1 MGETSL
7 LPSLIVLGIVV
18 LGLAA
23 VSTVLTRRSR
33 NRAAARG
40 RSGGGAAV
48 RIGPN
53 GSGLPE
59 IGGGAPVKVD
69 IADLRRQAGIQLV
82 QMDDALRAG
91 RDELLFAQAEFGEAS
106 THGFADA
113 LDTAERR
120 AAEAFALQQQ
130 LDDHI
135 PDTEERQR
143 EWTKRIL
150 SLSDSALALV
160 TAQSRSFGERRRR
173 ETSAPAAVARL
184 HDDLA
189 AARAELTRS
198 AAVHE
203 ELAAAYDPAAL
214 TAVAGNIEA
223 ATESFDEAEALA
235 ADVDATLRTD
245 PLASVAKRLDIAAAR
260 MRRGRTLLES
270 LERLRADL
278 LAATAARQEALDRT
292 SALLAEATRLRD
304 TVDDQGAAARIIEA
318 AARLSSATE
327 TARARDTAGGATPG
341 ASAPALGSASATSAA
356 SEPAA
361 STPAASTPAASAPA
375 LRHPVAD
382 LDALTAAS
390 TSLDDT
396 LAIARTAQQ
405 RLDSAREALRG
416 ALALAE
422 SRIIQA
428 SDFIEGRRSR
438 VGTDARTRLADAR
451 RELEHARLEADPVAA
466 LDAARRAAT
475 RATDADALARYD
487 ASGLRP

>member
-33 NRAAARG
+33 NRTGARG
-40 RSGGGAAV
+40 RSANGGAV

-59 IGGGAPVKVD
+59 VGGGAPVKVD
-69 IADLRRQAGIQLV
+69 IGDLRRQAGIQLV

-91 RDELLFAQAEFGEAS
+91 RDELLFAQAEFGEAA
-106 THGFADA
+106 THAFADA

-135 PDTEERQR
+135 PDTEEKQR
-143 EWTKRIL
+143 EWAKRIL

-160 TAQSRSFGERRRR
+160 TAQSRSFGERRRS
-173 ETSAPAAVARL
+173 ETAAPAAVARL
-184 HDDLA
+184 RDDLA
-189 AARAELTRS
+189 AARAELTR
-198 AAVHE
+198 AAALHE
-203 ELAAAYDPAAL
+203 ELKATYDPAAL
-214 TAVAGNIEA
+214 TAVAGNTEA
-223 ATESFDEAEALA
+223 ATEGFDEAEALI
-235 ADVDATLRTD
+235 ADIDDSLRTD
-245 PLASVAKRLDIAAAR
+245 PLASVAKRLDTVAAR
-260 MRRGRTLLES
+260 MRTGRTLLD
-270 LERLRADL
+270 LVERLRADL
-278 LAATAARQEALDRT
+278 VTATAARREALDG
-292 SALLAEATRLRD
+292 SGALLTEAARLRD
-304 TVDDQGAAARIIEA
+304 TVEDPDAAARITEA
-318 AARLSSATE
+318 AARLTAAIE
-327 TARARDTAGGATPG
+327 TARTREMPG
-341 ASAPALGSASATSAA
+341 ADTPPGPATRVLPH
-356 SEPAA
+356 PA
-361 STPAASTPAASAPA
+361 
-375 LRHPVAD
+375 AD

-390 TSLDDT
+390 GALDDT
-396 LAIARTAQQ
+396 LSIARTAQQ

-422 SRIIQA
+422 SHIAQA
-428 SDFIEGRRSR
+428 SDFIDGRRGR

-487 ASGLRP
+487 ASGLRS

>member
-33 NRAAARG
+33 SRAATRG
-40 RSGGGAAV
+40 RSASGGAA

-91 RDELLFAQAEFGEAS
+91 RDELLFAQAEFGEAA
-106 THGFADA
+106 TRGFADA

-120 AAEAFALQQQ
+120 ASEAFALQQQ
-130 LDDHI
+130 LDDHV
-135 PDTEERQR
+135 PDTEEQQR
-143 EWTKRIL
+143 GWAKRIL

-173 ETSAPAAVARL
+173 ETSAPAVVARL
-184 HDDLA
+184 RDDLA
-189 AARAELTRS
+189 AARAELQMA
-198 AAVHE
+198 AAVHD
-203 ELAAAYDPAAL
+203 ELEGAYDPAAL
-214 TAVAGNIEA
+214 SSTSGNFEA
-223 ATESFDEAEALA
+223 AAESFDEAEALA
-235 ADVDATLRTD
+235 ADVDESLRAD
-245 PLASVAKRLDIAAAR
+245 PLASVAKRLDTAAAR
-260 MRRGRTLLES
+260 MRTGRTLLDS

-278 LAATAARQEALDRT
+278 LDATAARQEELVR
-292 SALLAEATRLRD
+292 SSILLAEALRVRD
-304 TVDDQGAAARIIEA
+304 TVEDPEAAARIAAA
-318 AARLSSATE
+318 AARLTAEVE
-327 TARARDTAGGATPG
+327 TARARDTPASRSTATPSLDTLSG
-341 ASAPALGSASATSAA
+341 AAALPHPSADLDAPTTPPSSPALPH
-356 SEPAA
+356 PA
-361 STPAASTPAASAPA
+361 
-375 LRHPVAD
+375 AD

-390 TSLDDT
+390 AALDDT

-405 RLDSAREALRG
+405 RLDSARDALRG

-422 SRIIQA
+422 SHIAQA
-428 SDFIEGRRSR
+428 SDFIDGRRGR

-451 RELEHARLEADPVAA
+451 RELQHARLEADPVAA